1 MLKES
6 LVEVLNR
13 DINKLKIE
21 IELYEDES
29 KLWVIE
35 NDIKNSGGNLAL
47 HLVGSL
53 KHFIGNILGG
63 IKYNRD
69 RDGEFSKKNI
79 PRKELLN
86 EIEETKEIV
95 VKTINSLD
103 ENDFNK
109 IYPVEVFN
117 KKMTTIF
124 FLIHITTHLNYHLGQ
139 INYHRRILSK

>member
-109 IYPVEVFN
+109 IYPVEVLN

>member
-35 NDIKNSGGNLAL
+35 NDIKNSGSNLAL

-79 PRKELLN
+79 PRKELLK

-103 ENDFNK
+103 KNDFNK
-109 IYPVEVFN
+109 IYPVDVFN